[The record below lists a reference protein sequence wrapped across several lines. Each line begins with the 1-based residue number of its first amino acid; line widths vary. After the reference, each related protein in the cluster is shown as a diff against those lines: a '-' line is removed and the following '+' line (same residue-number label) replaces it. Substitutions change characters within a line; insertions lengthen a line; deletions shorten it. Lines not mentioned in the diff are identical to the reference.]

1 MMVHGGVDHGQRPGE
16 KRVVAEERRLRVDA
30 APLGRFNED
39 FNRKMLRNNYGRPV
53 IGRNV

>member
-1 MMVHGGVDHGQRPGE
+1 MPMLSGE

-53 IGRNV
+53 IGRRW